1 MSYEPG
7 KHPLGHKTHE
17 ILALGCSLRS
27 GVASAALAVSFLVA
41 PAYAQDSS
49 SRVER
54 TSAPTQVAQIPA
66 PILTPNTAPAH
77 NAPAPTS
84 GQSSSQGSGDS
95 SRESSG
101 PTSNFID
108 SLIPGFTLHVGVDA
122 SESLTTNSG
131 GSSANSNTD
140 AITLLGVRADI
151 HDHSRR
157 VSFDANY
164 NGGVDFY
171 ANGTQNTQFANYLD
185 ALANVIVIPDYVNF
199 IGRAFAQPV
208 VTSSVGFVTADGSVA
223 SNGYSNSYGY
233 SVGPD
238 ITFRLG
244 DFANS
249 ETNATYG
256 AAYFTAPSGSVG
268 FPVIPGVLGPQDTTM
283 RSFTERLSSGPDF
296 TRLGW
301 AVVAADN
308 ETDRPQ
314 GLLTER
320 SGIGQLRY
328 AITRGFSILGTG
340 GYDKITNTIPL
351 RKNISGPVATGGFA
365 WTEGEDFS
373 LEIEVGQ
380 KYNSPSYQGLLRWN
394 VTPTMLITG
403 SATDTIDTPE
413 GQLLNN
419 LSSLSATVD
428 GTLAAASNI
437 YANGHA
443 SPLASFSAMS
453 TGATSFNQGISRYQR
468 VDLTASKDLD
478 RNHFNIN
485 LYGSRQTQLDV
496 IFAGQQVNNSY
507 GGLASYSRDISR
519 VTTGTIGFGYQVYE
533 ELGGQS
539 GLFSV
544 NAQVTY
550 SLGPNTQVYF
560 RGDYLT
566 RDASHSLQTLS
577 PFTGNLDDIRLMVGI
592 SHQLL

>member
-1 MSYEPG
+1 
-7 KHPLGHKTHE
+7 LGHKTRE

-27 GVASAALAVSFLVA
+27 GVASAVLAVSVLAA
-41 PAYAQDSS
+41 PAYAQDS

-66 PILTPNTAPAH
+66 PILTPNSAPAH
-77 NAPAPTS
+77 NALAPTS
-84 GQSSSQGSGDS
+84 SQSSGQGAGDS
-95 SRESSG
+95 SKASSG
-101 PTSNFID
+101 PTSTFID
-108 SLIPGFTLHVGVDA
+108 SLIPGFTLHLGVDA

-171 ANGTQNTQFANYLD
+171 ANGTQHTQFANYLD

-208 VTSSVGFVTADGSVA
+208 VTSSVGIVTADGSVA

-244 DFANS
+244 DFATS

-256 AAYFTAPSGSVG
+256 AAYFTAPAGSVA
-268 FPVIPGVLGPQDTTM
+268 FPLIPGVLGPQDTTQ
-283 RSFTERLSSGPDF
+283 RSFTERLASGTDF
-296 TRLGW
+296 SRLGW
-301 AVVAADN
+301 ALVAADN

-314 GLLTER
+314 GLLTEK

-328 AITRGFSILGTG
+328 AITRGFALLGTG
-340 GYDKITNTIPL
+340 GYDKISNTIPL
-351 RKNISGPVATGGFA
+351 RKNISGPVATGGFS
-365 WTEGEDFS
+365 WTPDEDLS
-373 LEIEVGQ
+373 LQVEVGQ

-394 VTPTMLITG
+394 ITPSLLISG
-403 SATDTIDTPE
+403 SATDSIDTPE

-419 LSSLSATVD
+419 LSSLSATLD
-428 GTLAAASNI
+428 GTLAAASNV
-437 YANGHA
+437 YGNGRA
-443 SPLASFSAMS
+443 SSLASFSTMS
-453 TGATSFNQGISRYQR
+453 AGANSFNQGISRYQR
-468 VDLTASKDLD
+468 VDFTIAQDFD
-478 RNHFNIN
+478 RNHFNVN

-496 IFAGQQVNNSY
+496 IFAGQLVNNSY

-519 VTTGTIGFGYQVYE
+519 ATTASIGFGYQNYE
-533 ELGGQS
+533 ELGGSS

-544 NAQVTY
+544 DAQVTY
-550 SLGPNTQVYF
+550 SLGPSTQVYF

-577 PFTGNLDDIRLMVGI
+577 PFTGNLDDIRLMIGI